1 MLKLFFLNSSLIEFF
16 LKTGLKLHYSATV
29 CFIFNENSEKI
40 LFEGILLGIYYNLSL
55 VILTVRRIILPQ

>member
-16 LKTGLKLHYSATV
+16 LKTRRKLHYSATV